1 MGTSIAKGSGVS
13 RRSFLTAAGIGAM
26 GAIGAS
32 MLPGCSSEKDANAK
46 EDTWDLETDIVVV
59 GSGAAGVAA
68 AVTAIEDGSE
78 VVMVEKAD
86 LIGGATSATV
96 QYCAPTSSLAIPQ
109 NFDDVTD
116 SAELMFE
123 NAMEVSEGTADP
135 ALVKIW
141 CDGAADAIDWMVDHG
156 CEFKE
161 TLKICEGRQ
170 GQGKYIAK
178 TAGELTTKLIPI
190 IQEKATLLN
199 NCPLESLVTNEEG
212 RIIGVICLEGDK
224 EKRIRARKAVIICS
238 GPWTNDEVMIP
249 RHMNELPET
258 PAAAGATFASLGMPY
273 GPFTGEAI
281 RAAQKVGA
289 AVRHM
294 EYCVP
299 EPCYS
304 TSDLMSQGVA
314 VAGITR
320 VVGQV
325 MVDSNGKRFTDEGKT
340 RGAIARDVLKLED
353 NVFYPVLDGHF
364 VPTQVN
370 PKEEVL
376 QKWIDGGFVVTADTL
391 EEVASKAESSFG
403 IPAGTLIASIQAY
416 NEGCSS
422 GTDEFGKDPHFLTP
436 INQAPFYV
444 GPVETC
450 IMLYTHGGIDADE
463 NARVRNVNGNIIP
476 GLYAAGMCTGGQ
488 FGTDTVSGSW
498 QTNSIVFG
506 RIAGANASKET
517 AE

>member
-1 MGTSIAKGSGVS
+1 MGTSIANESGVS
-13 RRSFLTAAGIGAM
+13 RRSFLTAAVIGAA
-26 GAIGAS
+26 GIIGAS
-32 MLPGCSSEKDANAK
+32 MLPGCSNEKGASAK
-46 EDTWDLETDIVVV
+46 EDAWDLETDIVVV

-68 AVTAIEDGSE
+68 AVTAIEEGSE

-141 CDGAADAIDWMVDHG
+141 CDGAADAIDWMIDHG

-199 NCPLESLVTNEEG
+199 NCPLESLVANEEG
-212 RIIGVICLEGDK
+212 RIIGAICLESGK

-258 PAAAGATFASLGMPY
+258 PAAAGETFASLGMPY

-281 RAAQKVGA
+281 RAAQKAGA

-364 VPTQVN
+364 
-370 PKEEVL
+370 
-376 QKWIDGGFVVTADTL
+376 
-391 EEVASKAESSFG
+391 ASKAETSFG

-450 IMLYTHGGIDADE
+450 IMLYTHGGLDADE
-463 NARVRNVNGNIIP
+463 NARVRNTDGDVIP

>member
-1 MGTSIAKGSGVS
+1 MGTSIANEPGVS
-13 RRSFLTAAGIGAM
+13 RRSFLTAAGIGAA
-26 GAIGAS
+26 GIIGAS
-32 MLPGCSSEKDANAK
+32 MLPGCSNQKGESAEGDA
-46 EDTWDLETDIVVV
+46 WDLETDIVVV

-68 AVTAIEDGSE
+68 AVTAIEEGAE

-116 SAELMFE
+116 SAELMFK

-135 ALVKIW
+135 SLVKIW
-141 CDGAADAIDWMVDHG
+141 CNGAADAIDWMIDHG

-199 NCPLESLVTNEEG
+199 NCPLESLVANEEG
-212 RIIGVICLEGDK
+212 RIIGAICLDGGK

-238 GPWTNDEVMIP
+238 GPWANDEVMIP

-258 PAAAGATFASLGMPY
+258 PAAAGETFASLGMPY

-281 RAAQKVGA
+281 RAAQKAGA

-294 EYCVP
+294 EYCVS

-325 MVDSNGKRFTDEGKT
+325 MVGSNGKRFTDEGKT

-403 IPAGTLIASIQAY
+403 IPAITLIASIQAY

-450 IMLYTHGGIDADE
+450 IMLYTNGGLDADE
-463 NARVRNVNGNIIP
+463 NARVRNADGDVIP

-498 QTNSIVFG
+498 QTSSIVFG